1 MADTKNLKIL
11 LLEDNPSDVE
21 LIKLELDEADIKYDI
36 KHVFTKFDFLKELEE
51 YQPEIILADYTIP
64 NFSGTE
70 ALSLAGELS
79 PEIPLVIVTGT
90 IDEETAVNCMKA
102 GAVDYVLKG
111 SLKRL
116 PSAIK
121 SSLEK
126 RKLNKEK
133 KIIEDELVFS
143 LNILEHLPEAAIVIN
158 TKGELMYWNKTAER
172 LFGYQKEDSLNNP
185 IVFFETKEQKENF
198 LNNISKLIE
207 FDNYKFDEILHDRNN
222 IRFWASINTSVLYNQ
237 KGIMMGFLCTINNI
251 TERKEKELFLKEYK
265 ESCDIIFSYFPD
277 IILRLD
283 KNMNIIDIKMP
294 SHLEFLRQA
303 KHFIGKNV
311 YALDKEFSF
320 LTQELMSQLKY
331 FSSLT
336 FKTGYIQSFDTKFIM
351 FNNLY
356 NFEIRISLINE
367 DEILLIIRDITTQ
380 NIKDNSSNN
389 NLISGSIKHTLDGK
403 IISISNEIVKILG
416 FETEKEIINKINI
429 KDIYADKNTFDKTL
443 SSMIINETINNLDI
457 NLKTKNNKE
466 ISVTINSL
474 MIKDKA
480 RNSVYFEVI
489 VKYIEN
495 YKSSDHEINY
505 LQNLETINRIVSDT
519 AYKLNSIISSLNMS
533 TYILKSEINSSQ
545 NQYVLDNIKELE
557 KNINQLPEVTSSL
570 LNFNQ
575 ILKK

>member
-1 MADTKNLKIL
+1 MSEDKNLKIL
-11 LLEDNPSDVE
+11 LLEDNLGDVE
-21 LIKLELDEADIKYDI
+21 LIKFVLEEAEIAFDIN
-36 KHVFTKFDFLKELEE
+36 HVYTKFDFLKELEE
-51 YQPEIILADYTIP
+51 YQPDIILADYTIP

-116 PSAIK
+116 PSAIR
-121 SSLEK
+121 SSIEK

-133 KIIEDELVFS
+133 KLIEDELIFS

-158 TKGELMYWNKTAER
+158 TKGELMYWNNTAER
-172 LFGYQKEDSLNNP
+172 LFGYKKEDSLNNP
-185 IVFFETKEQKENF
+185 IVFFENKEQKENF

-207 FDNYKFDEILHDRNN
+207 FNNYKFDEILHDKNN

-251 TERKEKELFLKEYK
+251 TERKEKELFLSEYK
-265 ESCDIIFSYFPD
+265 DSCDIIFSHFPD

-283 KNMNIIDIKMP
+283 KEMNIIDIKMP

-311 YALDKEFSF
+311 YTLDKELSF
-320 LTQELMSQLKY
+320 LTKDLMTQLKY
-331 FSSLT
+331 FTSIA
-336 FKTGYIQSFDTKFIM
+336 FKTGYTQTFDTKFIM

-356 NFEIRISLINE
+356 NFEIRLSLINE
-367 DEILLIIRDITTQ
+367 QEILLIIRDITTQ
-380 NIKDNSSNN
+380 SIKDNSNN
-389 NLISGSIKHTLDGK
+389 MPLISGSIKHTLDGK
-403 IISISNEIVKILG
+403 IISISNELIQVLK
-416 FETEKEIINKINI
+416 FETEKEVINKINI
-429 KDIYADKNTFDKTL
+429 KDLYADKNTFDKTL

-457 NLKTKNNKE
+457 KLKTKQNKE
-466 ISVTINSL
+466 IDVTINSL
-474 MIKDKA
+474 MIKDKVK
-480 RNSVYFEVI
+480 NSVYFEVI
-489 VKYIEN
+489 VKYVEN
-495 YKSSDHEINY
+495 NRYSDQEINY

-519 AYKLNSIISSLNMS
+519 TYKLNNIISALNMS
-533 TYILKSEINSSQ
+533 TYILKNEINMPQ
-545 NQYVLDNIKELE
+545 NPYVLDNLKELE
-557 KNINQLPEVTSSL
+557 KNINQLPEVTSNL